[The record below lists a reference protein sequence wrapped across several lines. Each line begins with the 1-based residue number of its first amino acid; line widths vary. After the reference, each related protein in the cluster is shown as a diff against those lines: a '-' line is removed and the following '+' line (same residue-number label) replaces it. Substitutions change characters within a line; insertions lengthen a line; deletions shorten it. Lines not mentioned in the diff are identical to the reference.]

1 MNFYEFEEKMNSFGF
16 SSLASIA
23 RALDS
28 TPQAVSNWKA
38 RNQIPNH
45 IMLTINEWSNNR
57 DETKLNE
64 TLSSYSGNDEKLSFS
79 DLINIFAEQLKV
91 MVIVPFAFVFLTF
104 IYVQFIQDSKFTSW
118 AKVLVPDNSTAPS
131 GGIAGI
137 ASQFGV
143 NIPTGNQAD
152 LSSPAILP
160 DLIYSRTF
168 GEKILQEEIFSKS
181 HGKNIKIFSLFTSE
195 AESIYELDNYKKS
208 EALRLLRK
216 MIDFNQTV
224 KNPVSTLSVTAL
236 DPSIAK
242 DLADIILV
250 QLDSLN
256 RYYKDQVANEKITFI
271 ESRISSVMKDFEFS
285 EKRLKNFNQ
294 QNRQI
299 SSPSLQLQLDRL
311 ERDVEIQKGIYL
323 TLKQQ
328 LELAKIEKIQES
340 SVIQIIDM
348 PQIPSGKNNKNLF
361 LKILLSGALG
371 LIFSTF
377 ISVIRSNAK
386 NASTQERKKIR
397 RFRLVLRKKSI
408 DFFKDPQISG
418 TFSLLLLFGLPF
430 FLSHESKNPIFF
442 EKYSLSALAINFTYI
457 LCTIIFIYLFFIQK
471 RKHTKQLRNYL
482 NHENK
487 IT

>member
-1 MNFYEFEEKMNSFGF
+1 MNFYEFEQKMNSFGF

-23 RALDS
+23 RALES

-45 IMLTINEWSNNR
+45 IVVKINDWEGNK
-57 DETKLNE
+57 EQPKLNQA
-64 TLSSYSGNDEKLSFS
+64 LPIYIQNNEKLSFP

-91 MVIVPFAFVFLTF
+91 MIIVPFVFVFLTF
-104 IYVQFIQDSKFTSW
+104 IYVQFIQESKFTSW
-118 AKVLVPDNSTAPS
+118 AKVLVPDNSSVST

-168 GEKILQEEIFSKS
+168 GEKILQEEIFL
-181 HGKNIKIFSLFTSE
+181 KNQDKKIKIFSLFSSDI
-195 AESIYELDNYKKS
+195 ESISELDNYKKS
-208 EALRLLRK
+208 KALRSLRR
-216 MIDFNQTV
+216 MIDFNQSI
-224 KNPVSTLSVTAL
+224 KNPVSTLSVTAV
-236 DPSIAK
+236 DPKIAK

-271 ESRISSVMKDFEFS
+271 ESRISSVMKDFESS

-361 LKILLSGALG
+361 LKILLSGILG
-371 LIFSTF
+371 LFLSTI
-377 ISVIRSNAK
+377 ISIIRTNAH
-386 NASTQERKKIR
+386 NASTKERKKIK
-397 RFRLVLRKKSI
+397 RFRFMLKKKGI
-408 DFFKDPQISG
+408 DFFNDPQISG
-418 TFSLLLLFGLPF
+418 TLSVLFLFGLPF
-430 FLSHESKNPIFF
+430 FLSHESKNPIYF
-442 EKYSLSALAINFTYI
+442 EKYSLTALAINFTYI
-457 LCTIIFIYLFFIQK
+457 LFIPSNGVSTCRI
-471 RKHTKQLRNYL
+471 RRR
-482 NHENK
+482 
-487 IT
+487 IVSC

>member
-1 MNFYEFEEKMNSFGF
+1 MNFYEFEEKMSSFGF

-45 IMLTINEWSNNR
+45 IVLTINEWSNSR
-57 DETKLNE
+57 NE
-64 TLSSYSGNDEKLSFS
+64 TRLSETLPSYVENDEKLSFS

-91 MVIVPFAFVFLTF
+91 MIIIPFTFVFLTF
-104 IYVQFIQDSKFTSW
+104 IYVQFIQESKYTSW
-118 AKVLVPDNSTAPS
+118 AKVLVPENSSIPT
-131 GGIAGI
+131 GGLAGI

-143 NIPTGNQAD
+143 SIPAGNQAD

-168 GEKILQEEIFSKS
+168 GEKILQEEIFSRS
-181 HGKNIKIFSLFTSE
+181 QGENVKIFTLFSSE
-195 AESIYELDNYKKS
+195 IESITKKS
-208 EALRLLRK
+208 KALRSLRR
-216 MIDFNQTV
+216 MIDFNQNI

-236 DPSIAK
+236 DPNIAK

-271 ESRISSVMKDFEFS
+271 ESRISSVIKDFESS

-311 ERDVEIQKGIYL
+311 ERNVEIQKGIYL

-340 SVIQIIDM
+340 SVIQVIDM
-348 PQIPSGKNNKNLF
+348 PQIPPGKNSKNLF
-361 LKILLSGALG
+361 IKILLSGVFG
-371 LIFSTF
+371 LILSTVVS
-377 ISVIRSNAK
+377 IIRNNAQ
-386 NASTQERKKIR
+386 NATNKERKKIK
-397 RFRLVLRKKSI
+397 RFRFMLRKKSI

-418 TFSLLLLFGLPF
+418 TLSALLLFGLPF
-430 FLSHESKNPIFF
+430 FLRHESKNPVYF
-442 EKYSLSALAINFTYI
+442 EKYSLTALAINFTYI
-457 LCTIIFIYLFFIQK
+457 LFIVMFIYLFFVQK
-471 RKHTKQLRNYL
+471 KNNTKQIKKPFEL
-482 NHENK
+482 
-487 IT
+487 